1 MENEKFDPITNAAEF
16 DAIEARARSGS
27 VSEEELRTIEAKPIR
42 TAREKVLLNALGR
55 PTMSDQ
61 EYQWLKKRVEAEEGV
76 H

>member
-1 MENEKFDPITNAAEF
+1 MTNAEF

-27 VSEEELRTIEAKPIR
+27 VSEEELAAIEAKPVR
-42 TAREKVLLNALGR
+42 TPEEKVLLNALGR

-61 EYQWLKKRVEAEEGV
+61 EYQWHNRRIQAEEGV